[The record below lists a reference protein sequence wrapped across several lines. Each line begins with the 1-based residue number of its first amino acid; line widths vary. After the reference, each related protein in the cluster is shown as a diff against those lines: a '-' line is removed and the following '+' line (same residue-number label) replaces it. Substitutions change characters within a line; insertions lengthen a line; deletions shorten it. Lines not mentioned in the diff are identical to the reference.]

1 MIDQL
6 LELIVDE
13 GKWLTASMGL
23 ALASAA
29 LLLLR
34 LRGSMLVL
42 TRRIMAAMNLVAG
55 VTIGTMAA
63 GHLLAV
69 GTKLALGTLRDGS
82 LPMFI
87 TIGVVLLV
95 PSLMVVRH
103 TGALLLAP
111 EPAARTTMLLNG
123 WLAISLLVLGLHN
136 VPLAAQAMVNM
147 AYRTQSGRVTGWII
161 VAIAIVFNVALFAAS
176 LVFMASGQSFEQFSG
191 IE

>member
-6 LELIVDE
+6 LELVVDE
-13 GKWLTASMGL
+13 GKWLTLSMGL
-23 ALASAA
+23 ALVVAA
-29 LLLLR
+29 LLVLR

-55 VTIGTMAA
+55 VTIGTMAG

-69 GTKLALGTLRDGS
+69 GTKLELGTLRDGS
-82 LPMFI
+82 LLIFI
-87 TIGVVLLV
+87 AIGVVLLV
-95 PSLMVVRH
+95 PSLMVVGH
-103 TGALLLAP
+103 TRALLLDP
-111 EPAARTTMLLNG
+111 EPAARTTILLNG

-136 VPLAAQAMVNM
+136 VPLAAQAMINM
-147 AYRTQSGRVTGWII
+147 AYRSQSGRVTGWII
-161 VAIAIVFNVALFAAS
+161 VAIAIAFNVALFAAS